1 MERDL
6 HRPQTVTVITRRS
19 KERRSTEEKVSLW
32 RRLVTSVQT
41 VLRRRGQRCLLEES
55 QM

>member
-19 KERRSTEEKVSLW
+19 KRSSTEEKVSLW

-55 QM
+55 QL